1 MLPCDTS
8 AADFAINGR
17 APQAELP
24 GGHGRRQTCFH
35 QLERGSD
42 LLWIEGL
49 AAQTLAAGTGG
60 GDPALGPL
68 GNQTPLEM
76 GDHPEDV
83 EHQLAGGGVGV
94 DPFLQAE
101 QGDAALPG

>member
-1 MLPCDTS
+1 MLPRDTS

-60 GDPALGPL
+60 GDPVLGPL
-68 GNQTPLEM
+68 GNQTPLLA
-76 GDHPEDV
+76 DN
-83 EHQLAGGGVGV
+83 QLAITGSGW
-94 DPFLQAE
+94 DPELL
-101 QGDAALPG
+101 AARTRRTEAQRV